1 MKKRPVWI
9 GCLIVGLLGSMLLFH
24 KVDDMEFCGLQVK
37 SADRLSEMT
46 SAMQFVD
53 KPENVDELIELD
65 GQHIPYD
72 RFSNTFYI
80 SQSTE
85 VAEYAG
91 TFHTVGDNCEI
102 YIEQDEALDDK
113 QSAVAQ
119 GHVFKLWFLAGD
131 MYTTANM
138 IYTGLPV
145 LSIGASDDA
154 VTTAYTQGDMIIYNP
169 DDTDINGMSVKQSA
183 VLVKQNENTGTITFK
198 LYKKAYEEERN
209 LSLLGLGKRTSWKLY
224 RVSDKDDTFVRTILS
239 SYVWNGVCG
248 DENLQYGMEPAEVI
262 VDGKYAGLY
271 YLSPKVGKGFLSLAE
286 NDRVYECEDALED
299 GTQVYKVIGDE
310 ETPEN
315 RAGMEAYLDMLEGF
329 SEEDLEKINPDNYI
343 NYHLYLQAVCG
354 IENSREEYYVIAKN
368 REGSYLYE
376 RIPEKSNYVWGL
388 YPSKIGWQ
396 SMRAAENIMEDAAYH
411 LIVARDISVAARTT
425 ERWNEL
431 RADVLST
438 TVLTQVAYLYEK
450 KLADSGY
457 IAREGNQET
466 YQAACDAL
474 YDMITERMDYL
485 DSYFNSED
493 SLEGIYDI
501 E

>member
-9 GCLIVGLLGSMLLFH
+9 GCLIVGLLCSMLLFH
-24 KVDDMEFCGLQVK
+24 KLDDMEFCGLQVK
-37 SADRLSEMT
+37 SAERLSEMT

-53 KPENVDELIELD
+53 KPQNVDELIELD

-72 RFSNTFYI
+72 RSSNTFYI

-91 TFHTVGDNCEI
+91 TFHAVGDNCEI

-119 GHVFKLWFLAGD
+119 GHVFQLWFLAGD

-138 IYTGLPV
+138 IYSGLPV

-154 VTTAYTQGDMIIYNP
+154 VTAAYTQGDVIVYNP

-198 LYKKAYEEERN
+198 LYKEAYKEERN

-224 RVSDKDDTFVRTILS
+224 RVNDKDDTFVRTGLA
-239 SYVWNGVCG
+239 SYVWNSVCG
-248 DENLQYGMEPAEVI
+248 DENLQYGMELAEVI

-271 YLSPKVGKGFLSLAE
+271 YLSPKVGKGFLSLEE
-286 NDRVYECEDALED
+286 NDRVYEYEDILED
-299 GTQVYKVIGDE
+299 GTQIYKVIGDE
-310 ETPEN
+310 EISEN
-315 RAGMEAYLDMLEGF
+315 RAGMEEYLAMLERF
-329 SEEDLEKINPDNYI
+329 SEEDLEKINVDNYI
-343 NYHLYLQAVCG
+343 SYHLYLQAVCG
-354 IENSREEYYVIAKN
+354 IENSQKEYYVIAKN
-368 REGSYLYE
+368 RDGAYLYE

-396 SMRAAENIMEDAAYH
+396 SMRAAENIMEDTAYN
-411 LIVARDISVAARTT
+411 LIVAQDISVAARTT
-425 ERWNEL
+425 QQWNEL
-431 RADVLST
+431 REDVLST
-438 TVLTQVAYLYEK
+438 TALTQAAYLYEK

-457 IAREGNQET
+457 IAREGNQEA
-466 YQAACDAL
+466 YQTACDAL
-474 YDMITERMDYL
+474 YDMITERMEYL
-485 DSYFNSED
+485 DSYFN
-493 SLEGIYDI
+493 G
-501 E
+501 